1 VSATNALLYL
11 YGTSFRNSLVA
22 RIKRLR
28 QPKYLA
34 GAVVGGAYF
43 YFFLFRNIFR
53 GSPHAAPSL
62 PVSAGTAALYLPLA
76 ALVLFVLVALGWI
89 LPSSRAALLFTEA
102 GVAFLF
108 PAPLTR
114 RMLIHSQ
121 LLRSQ
126 IAIFFSAFF
135 LTLVFRRGSA
145 FGGNALTHAL
155 GWWLI
160 LSTLNLHLLAASF
173 VREWMLD
180 LGLQPGRRRLVL
192 LGVLA
197 AVLAGCWLAVRGTVP
212 APTDADAAGLGAMA
226 DYANRVLTTAPVSW
240 VLAPFRLVVAPYFA
254 TTLSGFLL
262 ALGPALLLMALHYMW
277 VVRTNVSFE
286 EASLEL
292 ATKRAERIAA
302 YRAGRWRSARDLPT
316 KPRAEPFALAARGWV
331 PVAYLWKNLI
341 ALGSLYRLRTWL
353 IACAVAAVGLPWLGA
368 DPTRLPL
375 LKIIGAA
382 ALMFT
387 AWTALF
393 IPMLM
398 RREMQQTLEHM
409 DIVKSYPLP
418 GWQVVL
424 GGLVTPMTLMVFI
437 EWWLLLVAVLA
448 LGSHTHDRALVVL
461 LGSAGAGC
469 VALLLPPLCGL
480 MLCIPFAGVL
490 YFPAWA
496 QPVGTQSAGGIEV
509 MGQRL
514 IFMLGYVVVLIVAV
528 LPAAGVG
535 AVVFF
540 LANAFLG
547 QAAALVLTA
556 LTASLL
562 LCAELAGAVYWLGEK
577 VENFDLSTELP
588 R

>member
-1 VSATNALLYL
+1 MSAPNALFYL
-11 YGTSFRNSLVA
+11 YGTSLWNSLVQ
-22 RIKRLR
+22 RVKRLR
-28 QPKYLA
+28 QPKYLM
-34 GAVVGGAYF
+34 GAIAGGAYF
-43 YFFLFRNIFR
+43 YFFFFRHVFR
-53 GSPHAAPSL
+53 SSAQVAAGPVSPETATLWL
-62 PVSAGTAALYLPLA
+62 PVA
-76 ALVLFVLVALGWI
+76 ALVLAVLVVIGWI
-89 LPSSRAALLFTEA
+89 LPSGRAALLFTEA

-135 LTLVFRRGSA
+135 LTFVFRRGSM
-145 FGGNALTHAL
+145 FGGNTLTHAI

-160 LSTLNLHLLAASF
+160 LSTLNLHLLGASF

-180 LGLQPGRRRLVL
+180 LGLKPGRRRLVL
-192 LGVLA
+192 LGILAVVL
-197 AVLAGCWLAVRGTVP
+197 VGCWLAVRHTIA
-212 APTDADAAGLGAMA
+212 APTDADTTGLTAMA
-226 DYANRVLTTAPVSW
+226 AYANRVLTTPPLSW
-240 VLAPFRLVVAPYFA
+240 VLFPFQLVVAPYFA
-254 TTLSGFLL
+254 ASWSGFLL
-262 ALGPALLLMALHYMW
+262 ALGPALLLMVLHYFW
-277 VVRTNVSFE
+277 VVRTEVSFE
-286 EASLEL
+286 EASLDL
-292 ATKRAERIAA
+292 AARRAERIAA
-302 YRAGRWRSARDLPT
+302 YRAGRWRSTRDLPK
-316 KPRAEPFALAARGWV
+316 KPRPEPFALAARGWI
-331 PVAYLWKNLI
+331 PLAYLWKNLI
-341 ALGSLYRLRTWL
+341 ALGSFYRLRTWL
-353 IACAVAAVGLPWLGA
+353 IAGGVAIAAINWLGA

-375 LKIIGAA
+375 LKIVGAI

-387 AWTALF
+387 VWTALF
-393 IPMLM
+393 IPMML

-409 DIVKSYPLP
+409 DIVKSYPLA

-448 LGSHTHDRALVVL
+448 LGSHTHDRTLVIL
-461 LGSAGAGC
+461 LGAAG

-480 MLCIPFAGVL
+480 MLCIPYAGVL

-535 AVVFF
+535 GVVFF

-547 QAAALVLTA
+547 HVTALILTA
-556 LTASLL
+556 VTASVL
-562 LCAELAGAVYWLGEK
+562 LCAELVGAVYWLGGK
-577 VENFDLSTELP
+577 VEDFDLSTELP